1 MRTST
6 ASSDPRRVDE
16 LHQRAG
22 LATRRVA
29 NPKRLAGYLATARAA
44 VSERW
49 ARYVCEG
56 HSSGPLQKMFDFLVP
71 AAVDPKASPEHL
83 ITAQRELLE
92 ECRFVAWV
100 EEELKAELYEG
111 LDRELAAEAA
121 EDQASGKL
129 VRAMAGGTLMEKRVA
144 LEAFV
149 AAQSEESAVEERNVG
164 LARVLARRLA

>member
-1 MRTST
+1 MRTSI
-6 ASSDPRRVDE
+6 ASSDPRRADE

-56 HSSGPLQKMFDFLVP
+56 HSSGPLQKMFDFLVS
-71 AAVDPKASPEHL
+71 AAVDRNAEPEHV
-83 ITAQRELLE
+83 ITAQRELVE
-92 ECRFVAWV
+92 ECRFVAWM
-100 EEELKAELYEG
+100 EAEIEAELYEG

-129 VRAMAGGTLMEKRVA
+129 VRAMAGGTQIEKRAA
-144 LEAFV
+144 LQAFV
-149 AAQSEESAVEERNVG
+149 AAQAQESAVEERNVG